1 MYKVL
6 YVHMF
11 SLGGQV
17 YKLEVEFLGHIEI
30 MFNQFNDWQAVFQI
44 TVLFYEAGSLKKRY
58 IIMTMNDMNIQ
69 YIWGKC

>member
-17 YKLEVEFLGHIEI
+17 YKLEVEFLGHIVI
-30 MFNQFNDWQAVFQI
+30 MFNRNQFNDWQAVFQI
-44 TVLFYEAGSLKKRY
+44 TVLFYKAGSLKKKRY

-69 YIWGKC
+69 YI